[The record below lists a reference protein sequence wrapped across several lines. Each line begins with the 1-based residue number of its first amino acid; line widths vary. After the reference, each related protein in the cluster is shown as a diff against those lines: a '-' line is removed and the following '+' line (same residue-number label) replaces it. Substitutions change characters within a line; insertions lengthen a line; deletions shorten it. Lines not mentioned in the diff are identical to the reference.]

1 MNETHLWPLRGVYVA
16 NVLVAGW
23 VGLTSLLSPAAAYTA
38 VFTGTVG
45 GEDSDLAVR
54 LIGCLWATIAIVS
67 AAGLVW
73 PTGMAGVLLIQLVY
87 KSLWLIAVALP
98 LVLRGDAIQ
107 LPIAMTWFFV
117 AWVLVLPW
125 VIPWRTLLR
134 A

>member
-38 VFTGTVG
+38 VFTGTVS

-54 LIGCLWATIAIVS
+54 LIGCLWAAIAIVS

-98 LVLRGDAIQ
+98 LVLRGVGAG
-107 LPIAMTWFFV
+107 PAVGNPV
-117 AWVLVLPW
+117 ANTAASVTRHAVGGFG
-125 VIPWRTLLR
+125 
-134 A
+134 